1 MTTDQNANYGLIVL
15 SIIAA
20 LLVIGGTVWAM
31 RAPAT
36 ESRSAISA
44 PGVDVQ
50 TQGRDVKIDA
60 PYTSIRKD
68 DSGTTIKAP
77 GVDIQ
82 LPPSKSAD

>member
-1 MTTDQNANYGLIVL
+1 MTNDQNASFNLIIL

-31 RAPAT
+31 RGPAT
-36 ESRSAISA
+36 ESRSTVTA

-50 TQGRDVKIDA
+50 TQGSDVKVDA
-60 PYTSIRKD
+60 PYTSIKKD
-68 DSGTTIKAP
+68 DSGTSIKAP

-82 LPPSKSAD
+82 LPPSKPD

>member
-1 MTTDQNANYGLIVL
+1 MTNDQNASFNLIIL

-31 RAPAT
+31 RAPVT
-36 ESRSAISA
+36 ESRSTVSA

-50 TQGRDVKIDA
+50 TQGSDVKINA
-60 PYTSIRKD
+60 PYTSIKKD
-68 DSGTTIKAP
+68 DGGTSIKAP

-82 LPPSKSAD
+82 LPPSKAD